1 MVFSEYIKNFP
12 INDEDENVPAKFDV
26 AIKDLPTFGGNIYY
40 QTKTLPNVSMAE
52 LNRIRNI
59 YNYLYEFQDVTLNR
73 FFHMLKHQ
81 PKYKDVLKR
90 YPNTS
95 FEETVEELME
105 QGPKR
110 FAEVIDTHTERRLGK
125 EIAKERL

>member
-40 QTKTLPNVSMAE
+40 QTKTLPNVSKAE
-52 LNRIRNI
+52 LERVKSV
-59 YNYLYEFQDVTLNR
+59 YYYLFDNQDVTYKQ
-73 FFHMLKHQ
+73 FYGMLEKE
-81 PKYKDVLKR
+81 PKYKEVLKR
-90 YPNTS
+90 YPNPS
-95 FEETVEELME
+95 FEETLEELME

-110 FAEVIDTHTERRLGK
+110 FAEVINAYTETKLDKQR
-125 EIAKERL
+125 